1 MKTQSFKIQ
10 NRYGLEIVG
19 DIFVSDE
26 SKGISFVLHGLGG
39 YRQHTNNQAILD
51 TLLKNNYTVV
61 TFDATNSVGES
72 EGKYEDA
79 TVTKH
84 YEDLCDVIDWSKKQD
99 FYTESIFLAG
109 HSLGGYAVL
118 KYAEDY
124 PVNIKSV
131 FAFAPFIAGELSFEA
146 HRIFEKEKFEEWEKT
161 GWITIPSESKP
172 GLEKKLPW
180 SHMVERLNHDL
191 RPNTDKLTMPILIIV
206 GEKDT
211 SCPPVHQKIFFDL
224 IPEGRKELHIVPDAS
239 HTFREE
245 KHLNEL
251 KNILNI
257 WLQKIK

>member
-1 MKTQSFKIQ
+1 MFLCQMRAWVFLLF
-10 NRYGLEIVG
+10 YM
-19 DIFVSDE
+19 DW
-26 SKGISFVLHGLGG
+26 GG
-39 YRQHTNNQAILD
+39 FRQHNNNQAIVD
-51 TLLKNNYTVV
+51 TFLKNNFTVV
-61 TFDATNSVGES
+61 TFDSTNSVGES
-72 EGKYEDA
+72 GGKYEDA

-84 YEDLCDVIDWSKKQD
+84 HEDLCDLIDWSKKQD

-161 GWITIPSESKP
+161 GWNARISKSKP

-180 SHMVERLNHDL
+180 SHMLGRLEHDL
-191 RPNTDKLTMPILIIV
+191 RKKAGNLFLPVLIVV
-206 GEKDT
+206 GENDGP
-211 SCPPVHQKIFFDL
+211 CPPMHQKMFFDL
-224 IPEGRKELHIVPDAS
+224 IPEGKKELHIVPDAP
-239 HTFREE
+239 HTLREE